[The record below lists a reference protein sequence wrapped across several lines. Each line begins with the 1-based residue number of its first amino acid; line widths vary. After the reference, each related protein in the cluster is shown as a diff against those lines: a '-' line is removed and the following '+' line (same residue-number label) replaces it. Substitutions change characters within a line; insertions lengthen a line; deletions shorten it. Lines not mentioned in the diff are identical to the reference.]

1 MSPEL
6 LGEILAQ
13 RLIAGS
19 TYLPHMN
26 RIIRKLGRLL
36 AGADYLREAT
46 KTAETP

>member
-13 RLIAGS
+13 RIIAGS
-19 TYLPHMN
+19 TYLPHLN
-26 RIIRKLGRLL
+26 RIICKLRRLL

-46 KTAETP
+46 KTAEAP